1 MKIAINNT
9 EREILLYYLW
19 VGSHSTISPFMD
31 YNVIEFLKIW
41 DYISKD
47 MDLITVSKDMSD
59 YDIFCPLTLEHP
71 NDLVNK
77 SSNWSSDFT

>member
-1 MKIAINNT
+1 
-9 EREILLYYLW
+9 
-19 VGSHSTISPFMD
+19 MD

-59 YDIFCPLTLEHP
+59 FDIFCPLTLEHP

-77 SSNWSSDFT
+77 SSN